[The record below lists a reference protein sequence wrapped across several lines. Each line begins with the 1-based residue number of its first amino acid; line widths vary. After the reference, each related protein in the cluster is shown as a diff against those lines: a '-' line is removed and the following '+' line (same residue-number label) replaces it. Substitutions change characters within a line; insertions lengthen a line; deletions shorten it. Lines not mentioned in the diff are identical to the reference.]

1 MGVSKMN
8 DSLCMQIDNKSNF
21 KCVTNG
27 TKMSWGNSVIGNDVA
42 NLSHSNVRI
51 ANSQLIM

>member
-1 MGVSKMN
+1 MNMGVSKMN

-27 TKMSWGNSVIGNDVA
+27 TKMSWGKSVIGNDVKQK
-42 NLSHSNVRI
+42 LSPTNVE
-51 ANSQLIM
+51 